1 MANTPEPPRSRARSR
16 TASRSGGTRAAAPR
30 PSPGRSPSG
39 RAPGSREPAVTSR
52 KQNPLLSILQ
62 VLLGITL
69 SCSIAALCFLV
80 LAGLVF
86 VVYEYI
92 LK

>member
-16 TASRSGGTRAAAPR
+16 AATRSGGSRAAG
-30 PSPGRSPSG
+30 S
-39 RAPGSREPAVTSR
+39 GSRSAGPARAAGPREPVVTSR
-52 KQNPLLSILQ
+52 KQNPLVSIAQ

-69 SCSIAALCFLV
+69 SCSIAALCFVV

-92 LK
+92 IK